1 MNNLPTAIVFE
12 VQEHFGSGLV
22 RALEK
27 KGTVRVI
34 VASSVDE
41 IRRLREEPD
50 FVFDLEMEPTLWEW
64 AANRNCILSVISADF
79 NKMTEEKKKVLEK
92 NQGNWRYVVG
102 NGIYGQF
109 LLPAGNWIYEMFKSC
124 VLNKAIPIPERERP
138 MLYERDFWEAV
149 SRITFLNTPKRRA
162 FEIWG
167 REVSP
172 DKLSKILWQAGQMTV
187 REAKFCGVDIETD
200 WQEKRREIENLV
212 RFEPKTE
219 LDEVIDVALQP
230 YFEKIEQL
238 KAEKNG
244 IKIEEKKAKIEYEV
258 LAEKNEE
265 IVPEEKKKEKERT
278 TYILPEI
285 KINKRADKEEPE
297 IDPFWQKLMEKKI
310 ESVSIPKPLPIKKEE
325 TIKKVSSKKK
335 KNFSWIKNLLLVVV
349 SGFLLAL
356 LFSGLWF
363 FLNVRRLG
371 NNIRDFPAKVAVGN
385 WDDIEKNNQKD
396 LAFLK
401 KMENVVGS
409 NDLLRVIEDVIY
421 LEGQLQVVYT
431 TSNEVALGV
440 WGEKEV
446 SWRTLIPAWQNTLLS
461 ADTSLARLEA
471 RLQGNLDWVP
481 DRWLGQVRN
490 LRNQLGEW
498 RAKIK
503 LGVEGLPVFTDL
515 VGVDGERKTYLVLL
529 QNEMELRP
537 TGGFI
542 GSYGIL
548 TFEGGKFVDF
558 RVQDIYA
565 ADGQIQGYVEPPS
578 AIKKYLVGP
587 DAWKMRDSNWQPYF
601 VAASKDIR
609 WFYEKASGQKV
620 DGVIALTLSSVEKV
634 LGAIGEV
641 QVPDYGARVNKD
653 NLYEQAQF
661 FAEKNFFPG
670 STQKQSFLS
679 KLASGLFEELKTA
692 KGQDREKIISSLLD
706 SLVSRDIQMA
716 LNEQKSAGILAALGW
731 DGSLVSGKCGEE
743 NCVAD
748 YLMLNEANLGVN
760 KANYFIK
767 RKISMIPKLVDN
779 TLERTVNLELENTA
793 KNSNWPAGD
802 YKNYLR
808 LYLPL
813 DVEIEDILVQDPEKP
828 NNQLRYTNQDYSM
841 AKYGDKKELG
851 FLVEVPVASKRII
864 KVIYK
869 SKVKIN
875 PEVNFSYLLY
885 WQRQS
890 GYGKK
895 TDIEFQFT
903 PPGGRSVGQIY
914 PAAEI
919 KDGFVRIM
927 EKFSKDIPIGI
938 ELLP

>member
-1 MNNLPTAIVFE
+1 
-12 VQEHFGSGLV
+12 
-22 RALEK
+22 
-27 KGTVRVI
+27 
-34 VASSVDE
+34 
-41 IRRLREEPD
+41 
-50 FVFDLEMEPTLWEW
+50 
-64 AANRNCILSVISADF
+64 
-79 NKMTEEKKKVLEK
+79 
-92 NQGNWRYVVG
+92 
-102 NGIYGQF
+102 
-109 LLPAGNWIYEMFKSC
+109 
-124 VLNKAIPIPERERP
+124 
-138 MLYERDFWEAV
+138 
-149 SRITFLNTPKRRA
+149 
-162 FEIWG
+162 
-167 REVSP
+167 
-172 DKLSKILWQAGQMTV
+172 
-187 REAKFCGVDIETD
+187 
-200 WQEKRREIENLV
+200 
-212 RFEPKTE
+212 
-219 LDEVIDVALQP
+219 
-230 YFEKIEQL
+230 
-238 KAEKNG
+238 
-244 IKIEEKKAKIEYEV
+244 
-258 LAEKNEE
+258 
-265 IVPEEKKKEKERT
+265 
-278 TYILPEI
+278 
-285 KINKRADKEEPE
+285 
-297 IDPFWQKLMEKKI
+297 
-310 ESVSIPKPLPIKKEE
+310 
-325 TIKKVSSKKK
+325 
-335 KNFSWIKNLLLVVV
+335 
-349 SGFLLAL
+349 
-356 LFSGLWF
+356 
-363 FLNVRRLG
+363 
-371 NNIRDFPAKVAVGN
+371 
-385 WDDIEKNNQKD
+385 
-396 LAFLK
+396 
-401 KMENVVGS
+401 
-409 NDLLRVIEDVIY
+409 LLRTIDDVIY
-421 LEGQLQVVYT
+421 LEGQLQAVYT

-481 DRWLGQVRN
+481 GRWLGQVRS

-601 VAASKDIR
+601 VAASKDVR
-609 WFYEKASGQKV
+609 WFYEKATGLKV
-620 DGVIALTLSSVEKV
+620 DGVVALTLSSVERV
-634 LGAIGEV
+634 LGAVGEV
-641 QVPDYGARVNKD
+641 EVSDYGVKVNKD

-670 STQKQSFLS
+670 SYQKQSFLG
-679 KLASGLFEELKTA
+679 KLASSLFEELKTA
-692 KGQDREKIISSLLD
+692 KGQDREKIVSSLLD

-716 LNEQKSAGILAALGW
+716 LNEQKSASILAALGW
-731 DGSLVSGKCGEE
+731 DGGLVSGKCGEE

-760 KANYFIK
+760 KANYFVK
-767 RKISMIPKLVDN
+767 RKISMVPKLMDN
-779 TLERTVNLELENTA
+779 TLERTVSMELENTA

-802 YKNYLR
+802 YKDYLR
-808 LYLPL
+808 LYFPW

-828 NNQLRYTNQDYSM
+828 NNQLRYTSQDYNV

-851 FLVEVPVASKRII
+851 FLVEVPVMGKRVV
-864 KVIYK
+864 KVTYK
-869 SKVKIN
+869 SNIKIN
-875 PEVNFSYLLY
+875 PGINFSYLLY

-903 PPGGRSVGQIY
+903 PPDGRSIGQIY

-919 KDGFVRIM
+919 KDGFVRII
-927 EKFSKDIPIGI
+927 EKFNKDIPIGI